1 MHQVFIQMKTEHGCF
16 FLFPGDLSLY
26 TFKCICCCQSITAPG
41 SIGEALYHVRIEM
54 LCHWSMIDTLDPPGE
69 FDIASIPLLF
79 TSWDSYQQALASF
92 KGTLPGSYEDNVELD
107 VLCKDPKLKR
117 HHKLCF
123 CDAVK
128 VDSLKM
134 NESYYQE
141 IFYEYLSLSTVVFG
155 DFGAAVDIHR
165 KAKDTDNTHLIS
177 YLILLNDA
185 FVFDKGLIEDEYYN
199 PLQKEC
205 LKSFESFCVFDY
217 HKYYNTFVVHLVGI
231 L

>member
-1 MHQVFIQMKTEHGCF
+1 MLRHWYM
-16 FLFPGDLSLY
+16 
-26 TFKCICCCQSITAPG
+26 ICTVVS
-41 SIGEALYHVRIEM
+41 
-54 LCHWSMIDTLDPPGE
+54 PGE
-69 FDIASIPLLF
+69 FDIKSIPLIC
-79 TSWDSYQQALASF
+79 TNSDSYHQALASF
-92 KGTLPGSYEDNVELD
+92 NKTLPASHKDNVEF
-107 VLCKDPKLKR
+107 
-117 HHKLCF
+117 HAF
-123 CDAVK
+123 CDTDDENFYHLCYESSFCEAVK
-128 VDSLKM
+128 VDISKM
-134 NESYYQE
+134 NEPHPMSRVKETKYKDTVANT
-141 IFYEYLSLSTVVFG
+141 LVLVRVVFE
-155 DFGAAVDIHR
+155 DFGVAVNIHG